1 MPDPQGVLYFDTVTL
16 SNFALTDSLPL
27 LVSRYGRR
35 LHITPEVLDEV
46 LDGIVAGYST
56 LSVIEAAVNTGKFRL
71 AGPLTLA
78 ERQIYRELLRIL
90 APGEAAC
97 IACAKGRGGVV
108 ATDDRVARNCC
119 LERGFRFTG
128 TLGIL
133 KACCV
138 DGTLSPEAADT
149 LLLAMIKAGYHS
161 PVHRISDG
169 MG

>member
-1 MPDPQGVLYFDTVTL
+1 MDPLIVPGRAAGDKSFRR
-16 SNFALTDSLPL
+16 
-27 LVSRYGRR
+27 SRRAD
-35 LHITPEVLDEV
+35 IAF
-46 LDGIVAGYST
+46 GIVQDQRSMGGIALMANFLFKYT
-56 LSVIEAAVNTGKFRL
+56 WICTIC
-71 AGPLTLA
+71 LA

-119 LERGFRFTG
+119 LERGIRFTG

-138 DGTLSPEAADT
+138 DRTLSPEAADT
-149 LLLAMIKAGYHS
+149 LLLAMIKAGYHF

-169 MG
+169 IG